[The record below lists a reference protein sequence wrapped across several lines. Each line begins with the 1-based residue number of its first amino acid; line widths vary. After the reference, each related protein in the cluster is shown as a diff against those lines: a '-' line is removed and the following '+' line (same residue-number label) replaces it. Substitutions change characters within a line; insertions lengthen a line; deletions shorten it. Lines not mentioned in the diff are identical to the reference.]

1 MEPKNSILNRTTGES
16 ERRILDSGEYTNR
29 KNQLLSTNHD
39 ELASQRFIM
48 KSSPMGHALAQKL
61 LSADQILPPHERTTD
76 FADAALR
83 YMTSELM
90 DTTFRP
96 PRYEV
101 LAEQFPVIPRAQ
113 VMAIKP
119 KEAFFRRLKMRS
131 QMVFRILSSF
141 NKAVTYRTQ
150 TKPQPIDIDETL
162 TLLPRYGDGQLQ
174 PWNLVIEQDDG
185 GLEAYSLLSLGGTL
199 AGKAL
204 IFKDWSSSLSQE
216 SFFLYHISSN
226 TFYSYTNG
234 ESEPVAIT
242 PWDNTHTLIITL
254 LGRCGGVFKARLRTY
269 IKAVQAQLPRKR
281 QVDTR
286 TVTEEATKLYLTDFE
301 KQQQS
306 AWRLT
311 TSPAIPK
318 LGQYR
323 GPLSKATDKKKLPHD
338 RSEHM
343 NRRYNADGTVR
354 LEWKVAVTKVNGG
367 VEARHGAQISDIID
381 HHST

>member
-1 MEPKNSILNRTTGES
+1 MEPKSKTTDES
-16 ERRILDSGEYTNR
+16 ERHLLDSSEYINR
-29 KNQLLSTNHD
+29 KNQLLSANHD
-39 ELASQRFIM
+39 ELASQRFVM
-48 KSSPMGHALAQKL
+48 KSSPMGHALAQKQ
-61 LSADQILPPHERTTD
+61 LSADQILSPHEHTTD
-76 FADAALR
+76 FPNAALN

-96 PRYEV
+96 PRYEA

-141 NKAVTYRTQ
+141 NKAVTYRTRIN
-150 TKPQPIDIDETL
+150 PQPIDIDETL

-174 PWNLVIEQDDG
+174 PWNLIIERGDREI
-185 GLEAYSLLSLGGTL
+185 EAYSLLSLGGTL

-204 IFKDWSSSLSQE
+204 LFKDWSSNLSQE
-216 SFFLYHISSN
+216 SFYLYHIPSD
-226 TFYSYTNG
+226 TFYSYVAG
-234 ESEPVAIT
+234 DSDPHAIT
-242 PWDNTHTLIITL
+242 AWDNEYTLIATL
-254 LGRCGGVFKARLRTY
+254 LGRCGGVFKARLDTY
-269 IKAVQAQLPRKR
+269 IKAVQAQLPMKLPVGPRA
-281 QVDTR
+281 V
-286 TVTEEATKLYLTDFE
+286 VEEATKLYLTDFE

-323 GPLSKATDKKKLPHD
+323 GPLSKTTGKKKLPHD

-354 LEWKVAVTKVNGG
+354 LEWKVAATKVNGG
-367 VEARHGAQISDIID
+367 VEARHGAQISDIVD
-381 HHST
+381 YLNT